1 MNFAGKTIV
10 VTGASSGIGKAAA
23 ASFLKHGGRVVAVSE
38 RPGELTEAV
47 TELSDL
53 GEVSAVLC
61 DVASPD
67 QIDSLGSRVSELGGA
82 DVLVNNAGI
91 WMERDFL
98 DIDIQTWEHVLA
110 VNLTGAFL
118 CSRAL
123 VPQMRAKGGGAI
135 VNTASTN
142 GLVAEPRM
150 AHYNASKGGLVMLTL
165 SMAVDL
171 ASSNIR
177 VNAVAPGTIRTP
189 LIAHLLDSPAASQF
203 GGIPLGRFGEPEEI
217 AECIV
222 FLASSAASYVTG
234 HVLVCDGG
242 QTAINGNP

>member
-1 MNFAGKTIV
+1 MSFAGKTIV
-10 VTGASSGIGKAAA
+10 VTGASSGIGKATAA
-23 ASFLKHGGRVVAVSE
+23 LFLRRGGRVIAVSE
-38 RPGELTEAV
+38 RSDELTEAV
-47 TELSDL
+47 KELAEL

-61 DVASPD
+61 DVASQD
-67 QIDSLGSRVSELGGA
+67 QVDSLASRVRELGGA

-91 WMERDFL
+91 WLERDFV
-98 DIDIQTWEHVLA
+98 DIDLKTWERVLA
-110 VNLTGAFL
+110 VNLTGSFL
-118 CSRAL
+118 CARAL
-123 VPQMRAKGGGAI
+123 VAQMRAKGGGAI

-142 GLVAEPRM
+142 GLVAEPRL

-189 LIAHLLDSPAASQF
+189 LIAHVLDSPAAGQF
-203 GGIPLGRFGEPEEI
+203 GGIPLGRVGEPEEI

-222 FLASSAASYVTG
+222 FLASPAASYVTG

-242 QTAINGNP
+242 QLALNGNP